1 MDRRRPAVF
10 IPPLRLPRR
19 TRGPLCCAELKIGVR
34 VQIVV
39 ALALLLVVAFVPL
52 NFAVA
57 RLSEV
62 ALGSAKREMAREV
75 GRSVALRAQAAESSA
90 ELDSELSNVVEAIAV
105 YGEEGELLLS
115 SGDGGGL
122 PPAVVPGRESIR
134 DTRAAGDVS
143 FLVVVPGPSR
153 TVATVVR
160 LGVDSASTTPL
171 VRLVALYSGVVALA
185 LLVFAY
191 FAMTRLVVQPIDAIS
206 VAASRIAGGARAL
219 EVPASRTREFAE
231 LTDSLTT
238 MLTKLLANEALLL
251 SKIDELTERSEEL
264 RQAQDSIVRAERL
277 ASVGRLAAGIA
288 HEIGN
293 PIAALLGFEELL
305 LAGGLEKEEE
315 RDFLRRMKAETDRV
329 HRVLRDLLDFARSK
343 GGGPE
348 SERDG
353 SCSVVDTIEIVA
365 ALVRPQK
372 HMHGKSLEVETDV
385 EPGAAIA
392 AERLQQ
398 VLLNLLLNAAYAAKG
413 RVLVTVT
420 EEPASVV
427 IAVEDDGAGLAPEI
441 RGRLF
446 EPFATTKEV
455 GEGTGLGLAV
465 CRGLVERARGSIL
478 AEDGGRLGGARF
490 VVRLP
495 RVT

>member
-1 MDRRRPAVF
+1 
-10 IPPLRLPRR
+10 
-19 TRGPLCCAELKIGVR
+19 LKIGVR

-75 GRSVALRAQAAESSA
+75 GRSVALRVQSAESNDG
-90 ELDSELSNVVEAIAV
+90 LDSELSNVVEAIAI
-105 YGEEGELLLS
+105 YGEDGVLLRS
-115 SGDGGGL
+115 SGVVTDL
-122 PPAVVPGRESIR
+122 PPNVTPGRESVR
-134 DTRAAGDVS
+134 DTRIAGDVS
-143 FLVVVPGPSR
+143 FLVVVPGPSES
-153 TVATVVR
+153 VATVVR
-160 LGVDSASTTPL
+160 LGVDSATTAPL

-206 VAASRIAGGARAL
+206 VGASRIAGGARTL
-219 EVPASRTREFAE
+219 DVPASRTREFAE

-238 MLTKLLANEALLL
+238 MLTRLRANEALLL
-251 SKIDELTERSEEL
+251 SKIEELTERSEEL
-264 RQAQDSIVRAERL
+264 RQAQDSVVRAERL

-293 PIAALLGFEELL
+293 PIAAILGFEELL
-305 LAGGLEKEEE
+305 LAGGLEKDEE

-348 SERDG
+348 SEREG
-353 SCSVVDTIEIVA
+353 RCSAVETIESVT

-372 HMHGKSLEVETDV
+372 HMQSKSLEVEAAGRPAV
-385 EPGAAIA
+385 AIA

-398 VLLNLLLNAAYAAKG
+398 VLLNLLLNAAHAAKD

-420 EEPASVV
+420 EEADVVV

-465 CRGLVERARGSIL
+465 CRGLVERARGTIA
-478 AEDGGRLGGARF
+478 AEDGARLGGARF
-490 VVRLP
+490 VVTLP
-495 RVT
+495 RAT

>member
-1 MDRRRPAVF
+1 MKV
-10 IPPLRLPRR
+10 
-19 TRGPLCCAELKIGVR
+19 GVR

-62 ALGSAKREMAREV
+62 ALGNAKREMAREV
-75 GRSVALRAQAAESSA
+75 GRSVALRAESA
-90 ELDSELSNVVEAIAV
+90 ETSGDLDSELSNVVEAIAV
-105 YGEEGELLLS
+105 YDQDGQLLS
-115 SGDGGGL
+115 SAGIATDL
-122 PPAVVPGRESIR
+122 PATISPGREAVR
-134 DTRAAGDVS
+134 EARVAGDVS
-143 FLVVVPGPSR
+143 FVVVVPGPSR
-153 TVATVVR
+153 SVVAVVR
-160 LGVDSASTTPL
+160 LGVDSATTTPL

-206 VAASRIAGGARAL
+206 VGASRIAGGARSL
-219 EVPASRTREFAE
+219 DVPASRTREFAE

-238 MLTKLLANEALLL
+238 MLTKLRANEALLL

-264 RQAQDSIVRAERL
+264 RQAQDSVVKAERL

-293 PIAALLGFEELL
+293 PIAAILGFEELL
-305 LAGGLEKEEE
+305 LAGGLDKDEE

-348 SERDG
+348 SERDAT
-353 SCSVVDTIEIVA
+353 CSVVDTIDVVA
-365 ALVRPQK
+365 GLLRPQK
-372 HMHGKSLEVETDV
+372 HMQNKSLEVEADAK
-385 EPGAAIA
+385 PSAAIGG
-392 AERLQQ
+392 ERLQQ
-398 VLLNLLLNAAYAAKG
+398 VLLNLLLNAAHAAKQ
-413 RVLVTVT
+413 RVLVRVT
-420 EEPASVV
+420 EEAAAVV
-427 IAVEDDGAGLAPEI
+427 IVVEDDGAGLAPEI
-441 RGRLF
+441 RARLF

-465 CRGLVERARGSIL
+465 CRGLVERARGSIV
-478 AEDGGRLGGARF
+478 AEDSVRLGGARF
-490 VVRLP
+490 VVTLP
-495 RVT
+495 RAT

>member
-1 MDRRRPAVF
+1 
-10 IPPLRLPRR
+10 
-19 TRGPLCCAELKIGVR
+19 
-34 VQIVV
+34 
-39 ALALLLVVAFVPL
+39 
-52 NFAVA
+52 VA

-75 GRSVALRAQAAESSA
+75 GRSVALRVQSAESNDG
-90 ELDSELSNVVEAIAV
+90 LDSELSNVVEAIAI
-105 YGEEGELLLS
+105 YGEDGVLLRS
-115 SGDGGGL
+115 SGVVTDL
-122 PPAVVPGRESIR
+122 PPNVTPGRESVR
-134 DTRAAGDVS
+134 DTRIEGDVS
-143 FLVVVPGPSR
+143 FLVVVPGPSES
-153 TVATVVR
+153 VATVVR
-160 LGVDSASTTPL
+160 LGVDSATTAPL

-206 VAASRIAGGARAL
+206 VGASRIAGGARTL
-219 EVPASRTREFAE
+219 DVPASRTREFAE

-238 MLTKLLANEALLL
+238 MLTRLRANEALLL
-251 SKIDELTERSEEL
+251 SKIEELTERSEEL
-264 RQAQDSIVRAERL
+264 RQAQDSVVRAERL

-293 PIAALLGFEELL
+293 PIAAILGFEELL
-305 LAGGLEKEEE
+305 LAGGLEKDEE

-348 SERDG
+348 SEREG
-353 SCSVVDTIEIVA
+353 RCSAVETIESVT

-372 HMHGKSLEVETDV
+372 HMQSKSLEVEAAGRPAV
-385 EPGAAIA
+385 AIA

-398 VLLNLLLNAAYAAKG
+398 VLLNLLLNAAHAAKD

-420 EEPASVV
+420 EEADVVV

-465 CRGLVERARGSIL
+465 CRGLVERARGTIA
-478 AEDGGRLGGARF
+478 AEDGARLGGARF
-490 VVRLP
+490 VVTLP
-495 RVT
+495 RAT

>member
-1 MDRRRPAVF
+1 M
-10 IPPLRLPRR
+10 
-19 TRGPLCCAELKIGVR
+19 KIGVR

-75 GRSVALRAQAAESSA
+75 GRSVALRVQSAESNDG
-90 ELDSELSNVVEAIAV
+90 LDSELSNVVEAIAI
-105 YGEEGELLLS
+105 YGEDGVLLRS
-115 SGDGGGL
+115 SGVVTDL
-122 PPAVVPGRESIR
+122 PPNVTPGRESVR
-134 DTRAAGDVS
+134 DTRIEGDVS
-143 FLVVVPGPSR
+143 FLVVVPGPSES
-153 TVATVVR
+153 VATVVR
-160 LGVDSASTTPL
+160 LGVDSATTAPL

-206 VAASRIAGGARAL
+206 VGASRIAGGARTL
-219 EVPASRTREFAE
+219 DVPASRTREFAE

-238 MLTKLLANEALLL
+238 MLTRLRANEALLL
-251 SKIDELTERSEEL
+251 SKIEELTERSEEL
-264 RQAQDSIVRAERL
+264 RQAQDSVVRAERL

-293 PIAALLGFEELL
+293 PIAAILGFEELL
-305 LAGGLEKEEE
+305 LAGGLEKDEE

-348 SERDG
+348 SEREG
-353 SCSVVDTIEIVA
+353 RCSAVETIESVT

-372 HMHGKSLEVETDV
+372 HMQSKSLEVEAAGRPAV
-385 EPGAAIA
+385 AIA

-398 VLLNLLLNAAYAAKG
+398 VLLNLLLNAAHAAKD

-420 EEPASVV
+420 EEADVVV

-465 CRGLVERARGSIL
+465 CRGLVERARGTIA
-478 AEDGGRLGGARF
+478 AEDGARLGGARF
-490 VVRLP
+490 VVTLP
-495 RVT
+495 RAT

>member
-1 MDRRRPAVF
+1 
-10 IPPLRLPRR
+10 
-19 TRGPLCCAELKIGVR
+19 LKIGVR

-75 GRSVALRAQAAESSA
+75 GRSVALRVQSAESNDG
-90 ELDSELSNVVEAIAV
+90 LDSELSNVVEAIAI
-105 YGEEGELLLS
+105 YGEDGVLLRS
-115 SGDGGGL
+115 SGVVTDL
-122 PPAVVPGRESIR
+122 PPNVTPGRESVR
-134 DTRAAGDVS
+134 DTRIEGDVS
-143 FLVVVPGPSR
+143 FLVVVPGPSES
-153 TVATVVR
+153 VATVVR
-160 LGVDSASTTPL
+160 LGVDSATTAPL

-206 VAASRIAGGARAL
+206 VGASRIAGGARTL
-219 EVPASRTREFAE
+219 DVPASRTREFAE

-238 MLTKLLANEALLL
+238 MLTRLRANEALLL
-251 SKIDELTERSEEL
+251 SKIEELTERSEEL
-264 RQAQDSIVRAERL
+264 RQAQDSVVRAERL

-293 PIAALLGFEELL
+293 PIAAILGFEELL
-305 LAGGLEKEEE
+305 LAGGLEKDEE

-348 SERDG
+348 SEREG
-353 SCSVVDTIEIVA
+353 RCSAVETIESVT

-372 HMHGKSLEVETDV
+372 HMQSKSLEVEAAGRPAV
-385 EPGAAIA
+385 AIA

-398 VLLNLLLNAAYAAKG
+398 VLLNLLLNAAHAAKD

-420 EEPASVV
+420 EEADVVV

-465 CRGLVERARGSIL
+465 CRGLVERARGTIA
-478 AEDGGRLGGARF
+478 AEDGARLGGARF
-490 VVRLP
+490 VVTLP
-495 RVT
+495 RAT

>member
-1 MDRRRPAVF
+1 
-10 IPPLRLPRR
+10 
-19 TRGPLCCAELKIGVR
+19 
-34 VQIVV
+34 VQ
-39 ALALLLVVAFVPL
+39 
-52 NFAVA
+52 
-57 RLSEV
+57 S
-62 ALGSAKREMAREV
+62 
-75 GRSVALRAQAAESSA
+75 AESNDG
-90 ELDSELSNVVEAIAV
+90 LDSELSNVVEAIAI
-105 YGEEGELLLS
+105 YGEDGVLLRS
-115 SGDGGGL
+115 SGVVTDL
-122 PPAVVPGRESIR
+122 PPNVTPGRESVR
-134 DTRAAGDVS
+134 DTRIEGDVS
-143 FLVVVPGPSR
+143 FLVVVPGPSES
-153 TVATVVR
+153 VATVVR
-160 LGVDSASTTPL
+160 LGVDSATTAPL

-206 VAASRIAGGARAL
+206 VGASRIAGGARTL
-219 EVPASRTREFAE
+219 DVPASRTREFAE

-238 MLTKLLANEALLL
+238 MLTRLRANEALLL
-251 SKIDELTERSEEL
+251 SKIEELTERSEEL
-264 RQAQDSIVRAERL
+264 RQAQDSVVRAERL

-293 PIAALLGFEELL
+293 PIAAILGFEELL
-305 LAGGLEKEEE
+305 LAGGLEKDEE

-348 SERDG
+348 SEREG
-353 SCSVVDTIEIVA
+353 RCSAVETIESVT

-372 HMHGKSLEVETDV
+372 HMQSKSLEVEAAGRPAV
-385 EPGAAIA
+385 AIA

-398 VLLNLLLNAAYAAKG
+398 VLLNLLLNAAHAAKD

-420 EEPASVV
+420 EEADVVV

-465 CRGLVERARGSIL
+465 CRGLVERARGTIA
-478 AEDGGRLGGARF
+478 AEDGARLGGARF
-490 VVRLP
+490 VVTLP
-495 RVT
+495 RAT